1 MNFDDLL
8 EQALPAVCDDGF
20 SAQEVLH
27 LNRGRQRWR
36 NLAWALAMALA
47 IGFAWVLPFVQESA
61 MAAVW
66 LATMASSQIFAYVA
80 GALILLWTC
89 QPRLFHLQ

>member
-1 MNFDDLL
+1 MEKGRSLPPDL
-8 EQALPAVCDDGF
+8 F
-20 SAQEVLH
+20 KVLR
-27 LNRGRQRWR
+27 LTRERQRWR
-36 NLAWALAMALA
+36 NFAWAVAMALA
-47 IGFAWVLPFVQESA
+47 IGFALVLPLAQVSA

-80 GALILLWTC
+80 GALVLLWTC